1 MDNRVT
7 KEDYLR
13 KKGLLPPEPLG
24 EMYTFESTRK
34 GVGKIK
40 KILIWKHRV
49 SSGRGSTGE
58 FKINNYE
65 FQESPYNGQIYD
77 DKLVGKNI
85 GCGSGFGDLWA
96 WTWFIS
102 LDETALIQARQ
113 EEFLRIKEK
122 YLDAIDEEAE
132 LKAMADSYDWIKVKK
147 YIDFYSSPEDWDTSS
162 DRQQYLKLMEHH
174 KQETEFLINKC
185 RELALKVL
193 DEKRKTIFG

>member
-1 MDNRVT
+1 MDNKVT

-40 KILIWKHRV
+40 KILIWKHQV
-49 SSGRGSTGE
+49 SSGRGSNGE
-58 FKINNYE
+58 FKINNYD
-65 FQESPYNGQIYD
+65 FQESPFSGQIYD
-77 DKLVGKNI
+77 DNLVGVNR
-85 GCGSGFGDLWA
+85 GCGSGFGDLWS

-147 YIDFYSSPEDWDTSS
+147 YEDDDSLIWLE
-162 DRQQYLKLMEHH
+162 RYKKLEEHH
-174 KQETEFLINKC
+174 KAETEFLINKC